1 MTETR
6 PVLVATEAEDPTAD
20 RVITHLNR
28 LGVPVLRFNP
38 ADIGDGLTVS
48 ARYGT
53 RLAHAA
59 GRVLTPSRT
68 AHLDDVRAVYW
79 RRPTWPDFARL
90 DPEDARFAAAQTRH
104 GLGGVLRALDG
115 ALWVNHPAL
124 NAEADYKPHQLA
136 LAQRLGLAV
145 PPTLVTNDPA
155 DAREFVTAHPEVIY
169 KTLRSTT
176 YQRDGVPLAGWAEPV
191 GADEID
197 DRVRVAPHLFQE
209 RVNKAYDVRVLIVGR
224 QVFAVR
230 IDSGLL
236 DWRRDYS
243 ALTYSVV
250 TLPTPVESALIAFID
265 TFGLASGSFDLAVDR
280 DGSHWFLELNPNG
293 QWGWLEEQTELP
305 MAAAFADLLT
315 QGGTP

>member
-6 PVLVATEAEDPTAD
+6 PVLVATEADDPTAD

-28 LGVPVLRFNP
+28 VGVPVVRFNP

-48 ARYGT
+48 ARYGNRPT
-53 RLAHAA
+53 RPA
-59 GRVLTPSRT
+59 GRLLTSSRT
-68 AHLDDVRAVYW
+68 AHLESVRAVYW
-79 RRPTWPDFARL
+79 RRPSWPSYPHLGAD
-90 DPEDARFAAAQTRH
+90 DARFAEAQTRH
-104 GLGGVLRALDG
+104 GLGGVLRALG
-115 ALWVNHPAL
+115 GVLWVNHPAL
-124 NAEADYKPHQLA
+124 NAEADYKPQQLA

-155 DAREFVTAHPEVIY
+155 DAREFIAAYPEVIY
-169 KTLRSTT
+169 KTLRLTP
-176 YQRDGVPLAGWAEPV
+176 YQRDGVPMAPWAEPV
-191 GADEID
+191 TADEID
-197 DRVRVAPHLFQE
+197 DGVQVTPHLFQV
-209 RVNKAYDVRVLIVGR
+209 RVDKEYDVRVLIVGH

-250 TLPTPVESALIAFID
+250 TLPAPVEKVLSAFLD

-280 DGSHWFLELNPNG
+280 DGEHWFLELNPNG
-293 QWGWLEEQTELP
+293 QWGWLEERTQLP
-305 MAAAFADLLT
+305 MAAAFADLLA
-315 QGGTP
+315 QGGHP